1 MTLSQKLSIFLVEDD
16 PTLQWCAKT
25 MLENMGCRVIEASS
39 RSEALEKF
47 TPQFDGV
54 LTDIGLPDG
63 NGFEVIHH
71 IRRGYPH
78 YSPVIYV
85 YTAFDRD
92 YVEEE
97 YMKANVHGFINKPFL
112 QHDIKKFVDD
122 VQNKKRSVAL

>member
-1 MTLSQKLSIFLVEDD
+1 MSLSRKLNILLVEDD

-25 MLENMGCRVIEASS
+25 ILENMDCCVIEASS
-39 RSEALEKF
+39 RSEALKKF

-63 NGFEVIHH
+63 NGFDVIHH

-85 YTAFDRD
+85 YTAFDKD

-97 YMKANVHGFINKPFL
+97 YIKADIHGFISKPFL
-112 QHDIKKFVDD
+112 RIDIKKFVDA
-122 VQNKKRSVAL
+122 VQNKKRNVAI